1 MNVVCVDNS
10 IYPELQVGKV
20 YKARV
25 VFFLSEGNNEITEF
39 EWEKNYLNL
48 EGYTDID
55 WFKKDYFIKMDKWR
69 DSRLNQLINQ

>member
-39 EWEKNYLNL
+39 EWEK
-48 EGYTDID
+48 TT
-55 WFKKDYFIKMDKWR
+55 
-69 DSRLNQLINQ
+69 